1 MKKRTRTPAPSPLT
15 APPVR
20 QRVRAKPASTLR
32 MRRGVGWDARA
43 PAYRIVGCNLAEA
56 NRLHKPDALAVGA
69 ESPAHDY
76 RVMFEHQQPAL
87 GLGPAVQRT
96 PALERHQRLQV
107 VAHDPRQRQVRRG

>member
-20 QRVRAKPASTLR
+20 QRVKAKRASTLR

-56 NRLHKPDALAVGA
+56 NRLHKPDAFAVGA
-69 ESPAHDY
+69 ESPAHAY
-76 RVMFEHQQPAL
+76 RVLFEHPQPPL
-87 GLGPAVQRT
+87 RPGWAVTHRAARAR
-96 PALERHQRLQV
+96 P
-107 VAHDPRQRQVRRG
+107 